1 MIYINARFLT
11 QEMTG
16 VQRFA
21 EEISLSL
28 AKIRN
33 DLVFLSP
40 KGILR
45 QDVADRL
52 NVRVIGSNCGH
63 LWEQYDLVKY
73 LCSEGNPLLLNL
85 TNTAP
90 LFYKNKVV
98 THHDIT
104 YKRFPQ
110 SYSLKFRF
118 FYNAFIP
125 LIING
130 SHAVLTV
137 SNFSRSE
144 ISKAY
149 RFPLDKIHVIYN
161 SVSNNFEKDNANAS
175 DYPAG
180 RERYFLA
187 VSSANYHKNF
197 DRMLQAFLLSKAIN
211 MGFTIKIIGS
221 NNKNFNSLSTNFIS
235 DKIQYLGRVTDSELY
250 EIYSQA
256 YSFIFPSLYEGFGIP
271 PLEAQACDCPVIA
284 SNAASI
290 PEVLGNS
297 VIYFSPF
304 DIDEMKERI
313 NDLVENSDIGKELVI
328 KGRCN
333 ITRFS
338 WDQSAEK
345 LSSLLDEFYSH

>member
-28 AKIRN
+28 TKIRN

-40 KGILR
+40 RGILR

-52 NVRVIGSNCGH
+52 NVRVIGSNYGH

-73 LCSEGNPLLLNL
+73 LSNEGNPLLLNL

-104 YKRFPQ
+104 YKRYPQ

-118 FYNAFIP
+118 FYNALIP
-125 LIING
+125 LMINS
-130 SHAVLTV
+130 SHAVVTV
-137 SNFSRSE
+137 SDFSKNE
-144 ISKAY
+144 ISEVY
-149 RFPLDKIHVIYN
+149 GCSLDKIHVIYN
-161 SVSNNFEKDNANAS
+161 SVSNKFEKYNTS
-175 DYPAG
+175 ECHYPTN

-187 VSSANYHKNF
+187 VSSVNYHKNF
-197 DRMLQAFLLSKAIN
+197 DRMLQAFLLSKAMS

-221 NNKNFNSLSTNFIS
+221 NNKNFNSLSNSFIS
-235 DKIQYLGRVTDSELY
+235 DKIQYLGRVSDSELY
-250 EIYSQA
+250 ELYTQA

-313 NDLVENSDIGKELVI
+313 NILVENSDIGKELII
-328 KGRCN
+328 KGRHN
-333 ITRFS
+333 IARFS
-338 WDQSAEK
+338 WDKSAEK
-345 LSSLLDEFYSH
+345 LSYLLDDISSQ